1 MWRLEHL
8 HFHFYWFPKV
18 TFFILF
24 SKIHKSFRLTW
35 MIRKEMK
42 YFGKDGFT
50 HEISTIVSEQF
61 WFIVVQNESQ
71 NPFIA
76 QDFFYYWMPKKVN
89 FKIWLLQLATM
100 MLTFYYYVT
109 HFEFDEMQFGKLSLR
124 NLSQFCFFF
133 NLQPDWKSDSL
144 ALMPLWHFQITWCI
158 ADL

>member
-89 FKIWLLQLATM
+89 FKIWLLQLFTI
-100 MLTFYYYVT
+100 MLRT
-109 HFEFDEMQFGKLSLR
+109 LSLMKC
-124 NLSQFCFFF
+124 NLESYRWGIWVSFAFSSIF
-133 NLQPDWKSDSL
+133 NLTENL
-144 ALMPLWHFQITWCI
+144 TA
-158 ADL
+158 